1 MNNVEEPQE
10 PMIIKDPQD
19 TTNIELASMFQEP
32 DKEEADSREKGHQ
45 KLKKQADNQ
54 GYTSAM
60 SLTTSVGIIIGVLLL
75 FILLLIII

>member
-1 MNNVEEPQE
+1 MNNVEE
-10 PMIIKDPQD
+10 PQD
-19 TTNIELASMFQEP
+19 TTNIELARMFQEP
-32 DKEEADSREKGHQ
+32 DKEEADSREIGPQ
-45 KLKKQADNQ
+45 KLKKQDDNQ